1 MRGIISGI
9 LPQKLLLRVVWFQLH
24 LLFSANLPILG
35 NAQSA
40 ATSINLFNTCG
51 EGNNSYAYYCASI
64 RPNYSPIS
72 KHVAV
77 ITDGTL
83 MSAQHKQIISVQPKT
98 SKTSR
103 CTIEATTRATIRAH
117 ALWLPTRAW
126 CNNCL
131 SVVIGRDENTS
142 GGSILLLHL
151 DWKWKHIY
159 PNNQLTKRLP
169 LASTYEERTLSS
181 SVWRQWF
188 DNTAGMQIYA
198 VARSAA
204 VGRTWEILTNHK
216 NHDVRIE
223 WQTQRQSSFG
233 YMS

>member
-1 MRGIISGI
+1 MKGIISSI

-35 NAQSA
+35 NARSA

-77 ITDGTL
+77 INDGTL
-83 MSAQHKQIISVQPKT
+83 MSAQHKLIISVLPKT

-103 CTIEATTRATIRAH
+103 GTIEAATRATVRAR
-117 ALWLPTRAW
+117 ALWLPTHAR

-131 SVVIGRDENTS
+131 SVVIGWDGNTS
-142 GGSILLLHL
+142 VGRTLLLRL
-151 DWKWKHIY
+151 DWKRKCIY

-169 LASTYEERTLSS
+169 LTSTYEECILSS

-223 WQTQRQSSFG
+223 RQTQRQSSFG